1 MFSLALC
8 REIVNSLNW
17 GNFTNKQFLKDNP
30 LFDDSELLKSFLQVI
45 GIVPFPK
52 ELSAK
57 ISNKN
62 MKASWR
68 RIEVL
73 QFHFC

>member
-30 LFDDSELLKSFLQVI
+30 LFDDSELLKIFLQVI

-57 ISNKN
+57 
-62 MKASWR
+62 
-68 RIEVL
+68 
-73 QFHFC
+73 

>member
-17 GNFTNKQFLKDNP
+17 ENFTNKQFLKDNP
-30 LFDDSELLKSFLQVI
+30 LFDDSELRKSFLQVI

-57 ISNKN
+57 
-62 MKASWR
+62 
-68 RIEVL
+68 
-73 QFHFC
+73 